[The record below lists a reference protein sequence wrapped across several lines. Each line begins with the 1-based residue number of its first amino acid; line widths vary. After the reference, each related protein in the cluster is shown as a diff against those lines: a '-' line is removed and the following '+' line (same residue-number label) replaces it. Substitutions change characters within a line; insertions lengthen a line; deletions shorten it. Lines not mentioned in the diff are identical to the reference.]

1 MVYIQDQNSQTPSLA
16 NTPVPMT
23 PPGTR
28 FTFPL
33 QDIEYEARD
42 MDEGGGREITGH
54 GGLSIN
60 YISIKVHI

>member
-16 NTPVPMT
+16 NPPVPMT

-42 MDEGGGREITGH
+42 MEEGGGERDNRTWWVKYQLH
-54 GGLSIN
+54 IN
-60 YISIKVHI
+60 